1 MKKIMVRCLVAA
13 ILVIV
18 LFGLGWAQDRKVP
31 APGGGTVA
39 VLDKSSFV
47 VVGDRGPDNYS
58 VVLYE
63 VVKGKIRVADAVKV
77 SGDFTADPPIVRY
90 TRSRDI
96 QEK

>member
-1 MKKIMVRCLVAA
+1 MKKILVTCLVQT
-13 ILVIV
+13 ILMTGII
-18 LFGLGWAQDRKVP
+18 GMGWAQERKVP
-31 APGGGTVA
+31 TPGGGTVA

-63 VVKGKIRVADAVKV
+63 VVKGKIRVVDAVKV

-96 QEK
+96 KEQ

>member
-1 MKKIMVRCLVAA
+1 MKKTLAICMVAA
-13 ILVIV
+13 IAGMGII
-18 LFGLGWAQDRKVP
+18 GTGWAQEKKVP
-31 APGGGTVA
+31 VPGGGTVA

-63 VVKGKIRVADAVKV
+63 VLKGKIRVVDAVKV

-96 QEK
+96 KEQ